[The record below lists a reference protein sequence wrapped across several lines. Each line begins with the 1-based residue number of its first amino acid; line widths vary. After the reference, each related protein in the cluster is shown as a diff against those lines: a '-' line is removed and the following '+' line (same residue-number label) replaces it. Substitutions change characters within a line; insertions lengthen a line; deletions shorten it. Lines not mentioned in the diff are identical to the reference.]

1 LKGKT
6 VGVPGLLGSQH
17 VSAKVILKHHGLDPD
32 KDVIYRFVDSGTRI
46 AGILSG
52 AVDSSMMDYGEAFRA
67 KKAGLKML
75 VNAADL
81 HGLLAGGLAVNIKKL
96 KEQPD
101 QVRRMLK
108 AMTQALRYIQDNPE
122 GTQQV
127 MMSWLKLDRE
137 MAADIYQ
144 MAKNNYTTNGMVEEA
159 TMNSLVSTML
169 AEAGIKNVL
178 PSQLVDF
185 SLLQQALK

>member
-1 LKGKT
+1 
-6 VGVPGLLGSQH
+6 
-17 VSAKVILKHHGLDPD
+17 
-32 KDVIYRFVDSGTRI
+32 
-46 AGILSG
+46 
-52 AVDSSMMDYGEAFRA
+52 MDYGEAFRA
-67 KKAGLKML
+67 KKAGFQFL

-108 AMTQALRYIQDNPE
+108 AMTQALKYIQDNPE

-127 MMSWLKLDRE
+127 MMSWLKIDRE

-144 MAKNNYTTNGMVEEA
+144 MARNNYTKNGMVEES
-159 TMNSLVSTML
+159 MLNSLVTTML
-169 AEAGIKNVL
+169 AEAGIKGVNI
-178 PSQLVDF
+178 SQLVDF
-185 SLLQQALK
+185 SLLQQVLK